1 MRLQRSY
8 VNAAYARTA
17 YVLDSNYMD
26 YVQYTQQLGL
36 HLVNE
41 PLGSQKSTSMCR
53 DAGAGACR
61 TLHLTLLGLFIISFK
76 HTTSFS
82 QVLILKKYGF
92 RIVFRTHSLNLI
104 V

>member
-41 PLGSQKSTSMCR
+41 PLGSLKSPYQCVATPGP
-53 DAGAGACR
+53 APAAHY
-61 TLHLTLLGLFIISFK
+61 T
-76 HTTSFS
+76 
-82 QVLILKKYGF
+82 
-92 RIVFRTHSLNLI
+92 
-104 V
+104 